1 MQRTSPA
8 AFITLKVDV
17 TVNFRPSLSQTR
29 LPLRFSCNTPRS
41 LPAACRTCR
50 FSARCRTSSPRRWA
64 EHWWWR
70 RRPWMRPHRDLE
82 PRSHTAHGK
91 HAAKRPRHRF
101 QGFRDFV
108 LREKKPLNLDQKK
121 LCFRR
126 VYHGAW
132 VWRRGDR
139 SDRWHAGLMHVAVIL
154 LLLLHLDALMVRSRE
169 HRSWVR
175 DTETQRERGVRANK
189 LKTLFCFLGKPL
201 LLWNSLWNVNNKTP
215 TVTFMHNA
223 ARRQWV
229 SLICGSETGNIS
241 RPMRS
246 PCCEEETKPRRK
258 DTRSFSAAA
267 VPEVRGQRADRLSL
281 AEGERLLGVLPAQPA
296 VSSL

>member
-64 EHWWWR
+64 ERWWWR

-108 LREKKPLNLDQKK
+108 LRGKKPLNLYQKK
-121 LCFRR
+121 TLLQKSVPWCLSVEER
-126 VYHGAW
+126 W
-132 VWRRGDR
+132 QIWQMTCW
-139 SDRWHAGLMHVAVIL
+139 SDAC
-154 LLLLHLDALMVRSRE
+154 S
-169 HRSWVR
+169 R
-175 DTETQRERGVRANK
+175 DTAAAAASGRPDGTLQGAQELGERHRNTERERRESK
-189 LKTLFCFLGKPL
+189 
-201 LLWNSLWNVNNKTP
+201 
-215 TVTFMHNA
+215 
-223 ARRQWV
+223 
-229 SLICGSETGNIS
+229 
-241 RPMRS
+241 
-246 PCCEEETKPRRK
+246 
-258 DTRSFSAAA
+258 
-267 VPEVRGQRADRLSL
+267 
-281 AEGERLLGVLPAQPA
+281 
-296 VSSL
+296 

>member
-1 MQRTSPA
+1 M
-8 AFITLKVDV
+8 
-17 TVNFRPSLSQTR
+17 
-29 LPLRFSCNTPRS
+29 
-41 LPAACRTCR
+41 
-50 FSARCRTSSPRRWA
+50 
-64 EHWWWR
+64 
-70 RRPWMRPHRDLE
+70 
-82 PRSHTAHGK
+82 
-91 HAAKRPRHRF
+91 
-101 QGFRDFV
+101 
-108 LREKKPLNLDQKK
+108 
-121 LCFRR
+121 
-126 VYHGAW
+126 YHGAW

-189 LKTLFCFLGKPL
+189 LKTLFCFCFLGKPL

-215 TVTFMHNA
+215 TVTFMHNP

-246 PCCEEETKPRRK
+246 PCCEEETKPRGK

-281 AEGERLLGVLPAQPA
+281 AVGERLLGVLPAQPA

>member
-1 MQRTSPA
+1 MSPEMQRTSPA

-64 EHWWWR
+64 ERWWWR

-108 LREKKPLNLDQKK
+108 LREKKPLNLDQKN
-121 LCFRR
+121 F
-126 VYHGAW
+126 
-132 VWRRGDR
+132 
-139 SDRWHAGLMHVAVIL
+139 
-154 LLLLHLDALMVRSRE
+154 
-169 HRSWVR
+169 
-175 DTETQRERGVRANK
+175 
-189 LKTLFCFLGKPL
+189 
-201 LLWNSLWNVNNKTP
+201 
-215 TVTFMHNA
+215 
-223 ARRQWV
+223 V
-229 SLICGSETGNIS
+229 S
-241 RPMRS
+241 
-246 PCCEEETKPRRK
+246 EECTM
-258 DTRSFSAAA
+258 
-267 VPEVRGQRADRLSL
+267 VPECG
-281 AEGERLLGVLPAQPA
+281 GEVTDLTDDMLVWCM
-296 VSSL
+296 